1 MDPIETQGRCPKCG
15 EPMYLL
21 PYSCATNHGVRVCDA
36 ICKNCLHVEQVTFVT
51 KKANGS
57 WQQVS
62 LDQAFDSN
70 KNYVRG

>member
-36 ICKNCLHVEQVTFVT
+36 ICKNCLHVEQVTFVVAR
-51 KKANGS
+51 KEH
-57 WQQVS
+57 
-62 LDQAFDSN
+62 
-70 KNYVRG
+70 